1 MAGSTRAI
9 LLHPRWAH
17 IRRRYLIPVLIAAV
31 IGGVVGFLA
40 ADVNKQYRATEVVG
54 VRGSAAS
61 SGGNDTTT
69 ASIASAAGS
78 PAVIGAAAQTLNLS
92 SAELAAR
99 TTVTVETGTTLIDV
113 SVVADTAEAAI
124 LAAKTIAAQ
133 AITDYQTRAQ
143 AISVSVTTRSRELLT
158 SGKLDSSAAESARE
172 TTLGT
177 VAGTAQGQEVD
188 GAVAITVVSP
198 AISASRAGLTRS
210 LGAVFGMAAAVL
222 LTLLVMLSGTW
233 RRRWRIRSAAD
244 LIDAAPGVERLAD
257 QVYTDEEISRLAGS
271 VLESGRACVVLLGD
285 GRTPPGGSRLSRMLI
300 ELLREHAVKV
310 ARVEIAGTKPG
321 PLTQLGNGE
330 WSVSAESADLVL
342 ARVARAGLAAR
353 TSSDVVVVEVAAK
366 DQAVELLYGQHDFLP
381 VIEVRTGSHVG
392 DVQDLFVQL
401 ADADPLLVLTV
412 S

>member
-99 TTVTVETGTTLIDV
+99 TTVTTLIDV

>member
-1 MAGSTRAI
+1 M
-9 LLHPRWAH
+9 
-17 IRRRYLIPVLIAAV
+17 
-31 IGGVVGFLA
+31 
-40 ADVNKQYRATEVVG
+40 
-54 VRGSAAS
+54 
-61 SGGNDTTT
+61 
-69 ASIASAAGS
+69 
-78 PAVIGAAAQTLNLS
+78 
-92 SAELAAR
+92 
-99 TTVTVETGTTLIDV
+99 
-113 SVVADTAEAAI
+113 VADTAEAAI